1 MYVFS
6 RNNAEIK
13 IESDDTLPS
22 GETLILHNVIILVKL
37 VLNKTWNHCCYNI
50 FLEQCSYQLVKK

>member
-1 MYVFS
+1 MHVFS
-6 RNNAEIK
+6 HNNAEIK

-37 VLNKTWNHCCYNI
+37 VLNKTRNHCYYNI
-50 FLEQCSYQLVKK
+50 FLEKCSYQLAKK